1 MVSVAA
7 RASARAESPA
17 VGYRLAAM
25 PLFLSSIA
33 LVSALAALQST
44 PPATE
49 SPVAPAAPAAPA
61 ATAPADKPSP
71 QDAMKTR
78 VEAFLDEIERTG
90 STISTMSG
98 KVAIES
104 NDLFKGTSEYRAGR
118 LVVDGTG
125 EKRRVSLLLE
135 ESIVD
140 GYVSKSI
147 DHYIFGD
154 GWYCRLDHKNKSFT
168 KRRIASDGKDPLNS
182 IGGQV
187 PIPIG
192 QKKADV
198 LARFE
203 VTEVQPPIDIPILG
217 SMQNVAGLKLVP
229 KPGTSMAEDTASLE
243 LFYDRVTIAPIGI
256 VVHAKV
262 ANPKYA
268 RWTAARVTESIVNGE
283 VKDADRALLVVPEK
297 APEGWATV
305 DETR

>member
-1 MVSVAA
+1 MPGFLNSSVI
-7 RASARAESPA
+7 
-17 VGYRLAAM
+17 
-25 PLFLSSIA
+25 FC
-33 LVSALAALQST
+33 ALAPVLSALQST
-44 PPATE
+44 PPATAP
-49 SPVAPAAPAAPA
+49 SPANTPPAPAQSAP
-61 ATAPADKPSP
+61 TDKPSP
-71 QDAMKTR
+71 QDAMKAR
-78 VEAFLDEIERTG
+78 VDAFLDEIERAG
-90 STISTMSG
+90 ATISTMSG
-98 KVAIES
+98 KVAIET
-104 NDLFKGTSEYRAGR
+104 NDLFKETSEFRSGR
-118 LVVDGTG
+118 LVIDGVG
-125 EKRRVSLLLE
+125 EKRRIALLLD

-140 GYVSKSI
+140 GHVSKSV

-187 PIPIG
+187 PIPVG
-192 QKKADV
+192 QRKADV

-203 VTEVQPPIDIPILG
+203 VTEIQPPIDIPILG
-217 SMQNVAGLKLVP
+217 SMQNVAGLRLVP
-229 KPGTSMAEDTASLE
+229 KPGTATAEDTASLE
-243 LFYDRVTIAPIGI
+243 LFYDRVTIAPVGV

>member
-1 MVSVAA
+1 
-7 RASARAESPA
+7 
-17 VGYRLAAM
+17 M
-25 PLFLSSIA
+25 PFFLPSIA
-33 LVSALAALQST
+33 LTSALATALAAIPMT
-44 PPATE
+44 PPATPE
-49 SPVAPAAPAAPA
+49 APANTPAAPANQPAAPANQPAAPA
-61 ATAPADKPSP
+61 ATPPADTPSP
-71 QDAMKTR
+71 QDAMKAR
-78 VEAFLDEIERTG
+78 VNAFLDEIERTG
-90 STISTMSG
+90 STIATMSG

-104 NDLFKGTSEYRAGR
+104 NDLFKGTSEYRSGR

-125 EKRRVSLLLE
+125 DKRRVALLLDE
-135 ESIVD
+135 AIVD
-140 GYVSKSI
+140 GHVSKSI

-203 VTEVQPPIDIPILG
+203 VAEIQPPIDIPILG
-217 SMQNVAGLKLVP
+217 SMQNVAGMKLVP
-229 KPGTSMAEDTASLE
+229 KPGSAMAEDTASLE
-243 LFYDRVTIAPIGI
+243 LFYDRVTYAPIGI

-268 RWTAARVTESIVNGE
+268 RWTAARVTEPIVNGE
-283 VKDADRALLVVPEK
+283 VKESDRALLAVPEK

-305 DETR
+305 DETK

>member
-17 VGYRLAAM
+17 VGYRPVAM
-25 PLFLSSIA
+25 SLFLSSIA

-71 QDAMKTR
+71 QDAMKAR

-187 PIPIG
+187 AVEPP
-192 QKKADV
+192 
-198 LARFE
+198 LA
-203 VTEVQPPIDIPILG
+203 
-217 SMQNVAGLKLVP
+217 A
-229 KPGTSMAEDTASLE
+229 
-243 LFYDRVTIAPIGI
+243 
-256 VVHAKV
+256 
-262 ANPKYA
+262 
-268 RWTAARVTESIVNGE
+268 
-283 VKDADRALLVVPEK
+283 
-297 APEGWATV
+297 
-305 DETR
+305 

>member
-17 VGYRLAAM
+17 VGYRPAAM

-49 SPVAPAAPAAPA
+49 SPVAPAAAPA